1 MKRVKRR
8 MAGIILIVML
18 LTILLSP
25 GSFSA
30 WADKTDDA
38 VDDEFDISAI
48 IDNGDDVIVVPA
60 EDSADPIVP
69 DENITDEESP
79 YKVGDIIKFG
89 KYEQDGIVE
98 NGKEDI
104 EWQVLHVESDKVLVL
119 SKYALDCRQYNE
131 ESGDVT
137 WETCSLRSWLNGDF
151 KNEAFTSEEQAQI
164 PTVKIVNEGNPLFG
178 TEGGNDTYDQI
189 FCLSVNE
196 VKNFIGYSWCN
207 DIFQCGFNRNLATT
221 PTQYAVDNGAYVFT
235 MTDSDCDVYSKEIE
249 YASELVGIS
258 STDWWLRTPGYDGE
272 DACNVNY
279 LGGAGAN
286 YYFDALYGGRAV
298 RPAFY
303 LDISG
308 LLPGMGE
315 NVNDPIAMPVEDDE
329 DRPDLEDIIEDV
341 IVDEEEKE
349 ESSEDN
355 EDSEDEAGDSEPA
368 SEDLGPGEDNSED
381 VKPGEDNSEKV
392 EPKEDS
398 SEDDESGEDN
408 SEDVPSGEEDSEDEE
423 PGEDNSEDV
432 KPGEEN
438 SEDMEN
444 DSETSADE

>member
-1 MKRVKRR
+1 MKKMKRRI
-8 MAGIILIVML
+8 AGIVLILMLVTIV
-18 LTILLSP
+18 LSP
-25 GSFSA
+25 ASFSA
-30 WADKTDDA
+30 WADRSDGSDEAGVERTDD
-38 VDDEFDISAI
+38 
-48 IDNGDDVIVVPA
+48 VPSQ
-60 EDSADPIVP
+60 DSGVAGEVA
-69 DENITDEESP
+69 P

-104 EWQVLHVESDKVLVL
+104 EWQVLQVESDKVLVL